1 MLEIIKYVVNQFAD
15 KPEDV
20 EYSVEEKG
28 NAIEVTVLIDE
39 EDMGKAIG
47 RQGKI
52 AKALRT
58 IVNAV
63 SKKNGNAVTRVRIK
77 RQVRAMVSRHFDC
90 KPRLNLIIVIR
101 PSYSPEEKVGN
112 EEELAKALA
121 EIKDTAIE

>member
-1 MLEIIKYVVNQFAD
+1 MKKEYRVRKHREFDRIIHAGAKVKTPHYTIYVEKA
-15 KPEDV
+15 EDQAH
-20 EYSVEEKG
+20 SR
-28 NAIEVTVLIDE
+28 
-39 EDMGKAIG
+39 IG
-47 RQGKI
+47 
-52 AKALRT
+52 L
-58 IVNAV
+58 AV

-77 RQVRAMVSRHFDC
+77 RQVRATVSRHFDC